1 MSSRHTVHHRAASSP
16 GGLIGIV
23 ACGLSA
29 AVVIGLVLAAL
40 RAGPSPRGVL
50 LALTTVAALALL
62 CFLLWWSWGY
72 FNLRYS
78 LEPDALVIRWA
89 SNRYILPYAGLHRP
103 RPGGPTQSPRGLR
116 WPGYFVGRVAD
127 ADLAVDGGPVF
138 SLATRSAPEQVFLGT
153 PVGGFAISPTDPATF
168 ISDLEA
174 RRKLATGGATAPRI
188 ERRGLTGLALWS
200 DALALRALVVGLLL
214 NLLAFAW
221 IAWQYPGLPEQV
233 ALRYRYDPGF
243 GLTLPGSPQPADTV
257 WRLPMLSLALLLLN
271 AAMAALIHKRI
282 RMGANLLLIG
292 AAIVQAGLVLILT
305 RLG

>member
-1 MSSRHTVHHRAASSP
+1 MSSRHTVHHRAATSP
-16 GGLIGIV
+16 GGLIGIL
-23 ACGLSA
+23 ACGLTA
-29 AVVIGLVLAAL
+29 AVVVGLVLAAL

-50 LALTTVAALALL
+50 LALTTVAAVALL

-89 SNRYILPYAGLHRP
+89 SNRYILPYSGLQKP
-103 RPGGPTQSPRGLR
+103 RRGGPAQSPRGIR
-116 WPGYFVGRVAD
+116 WPGYFVGRVGGGAAPAD
-127 ADLAVDGGPVF
+127 GEPVF
-138 SLATRSAPEQVFLGT
+138 SLATRPAPEQVLVGT
-153 PVGGFAISPTDPATF
+153 PVGGFAISPADPTTF
-168 ISDLEA
+168 IGDLET
-174 RRKLATGGATAPRI
+174 RRKLAAGGAIAPRI

-200 DALALRALVVGLLL
+200 DALAMRALVVGLLL

-221 IAWQYPGLPEQV
+221 IAWQYPALPEQV

-271 AAMAALIHKRI
+271 AAVAALIHKRV

-292 AAIVQAGLVLILT
+292 SAIVQAGLVLILT